1 MNTSTEYT
9 ETKIMLCYR
18 RHVVGAVVVT
28 KAYVSVGIVLAN
40 YLRQGG
46 YVFTLFVCLFV
57 SRIMQKNTQP
67 IFTKFGEKVAHGTRK
82 NPLDFGGSPD
92 HVTYALGL
100 G

>member
-1 MNTSTEYT
+1 
-9 ETKIMLCYR
+9 MLCYR

-46 YVFTLFVCLFV
+46 YVFTLFVC
-57 SRIMQKNTQP
+57 QP

>member
-1 MNTSTEYT
+1 
-9 ETKIMLCYR
+9 MLCYR

-57 SRIMQKNTQP
+57 SRIMQKILNRFSQNSV
-67 IFTKFGEKVAHGTRK
+67 KKLHMGHGRTR
-82 NPLDFGGSPD
+82 
-92 HVTYALGL
+92 
-100 G
+100 